1 MNNRWSVRAKITAMM
16 TVPLVML
23 AALWL
28 FAVSITL
35 PSALD
40 LRGASTIADRVGEP
54 AEAMVSA
61 LQSERQLTG
70 AFLASGRKNGQA
82 VMLEARRKTDDAVA
96 TFHRLSASG

>member
-1 MNNRWSVRAKITAMM
+1 MRSRWSVRAKITAMM

-23 AALWL
+23 VALWL

-40 LRGASTIADRVGEP
+40 LRGTSTIADRVGEP
-54 AEAMVSA
+54 AETMVSA

-70 AFLASGRKNGQA
+70 AYLASGRKSGQA
-82 VMLEARRKTDDAVA
+82 QMVQARQQTDSE
-96 TFHRLSASG
+96 R